1 MHVALSQTQLVPICI
16 VVCADLQE
24 AQCHLTQIRACQNT
38 QVPVCAVLQCN
49 LVQEPCQ
56 SALLLLNPARLISD
70 CWTTVLWFR
79 V

>member
-1 MHVALSQTQLVPICI
+1 MHVALSHIELLPTSI

-24 AQCHLTQIRACQNT
+24 AQCHLTQIRACQNI

-56 SALLLLNPARLISD
+56 SALLLLNPARPIS
-70 CWTTVLWFR
+70 VFQA
-79 V
+79 VISKV